1 MHKNNVKKIQ
11 ALIKSKQEQEQR
23 LNESLINE
31 DVKEKRAAIGDTLR
45 ALHDEIDALMDM
57 ARDEGKDDEKDGTG
71 NGDGNGDGNGG
82 RDDNGNEGRSFK
94 PIATYGAKAIEQR
107 GAVDNDFTNTLEYR
121 NAFKHFVATGE
132 KTTFE
137 GRQDANTLTT
147 DVASVIPTVVMNRI
161 IEGLTVCGM
170 ILPEVTR
177 TAYAAGL
184 VIPTSSVKPVAT
196 WVNEGASSDKQKKTT
211 GQITFSHFKL
221 RCEISM
227 SAEVD
232 AMAISAF
239 ETAFV
244 ANVIDAMTVALETAI
259 IGGTGTGQP
268 TGIMTQTVPTG
279 QTITLAGATPTYA
292 ELCAAEAAI
301 PVEYDNT
308 AKWFMTK
315 AQFMAFVGM
324 VDDNKQPIARVDY
337 GIENRPVRRLL
348 GREVIIH
355 PYGAAMGTKVVAG
368 IFDFKDYVLN
378 TIYDLGIQ
386 RKQDWD
392 TEDYL
397 TKAVMSVDG
406 KPVSNASLVVVK
418 TA

>member
-196 WVNEGASSDKQKKTT
+196 WVNEGATSDKQKKTT

-368 IFDFKDYVLN
+368 IFDFRDYVLN

>member
-31 DVKEKRAAIGDTLR
+31 DVKEKRAAIGDTLK

-337 GIENRPVRRLL
+337 GIENKPVRRLL

-368 IFDFKDYVLN
+368 IFDFRDYVLN

-386 RKQDWD
+386 RKQDWE

>member
-11 ALIKSKQEQEQR
+11 KLIKAKQEQEQR

-31 DVKEKRAAIGDTLR
+31 DTKEKRAAIGDTLR

-57 ARDEGKDDEKDGTG
+57 ARDEGADDDGNG
-71 NGDGNGDGNGG
+71 NGDDGANDDGNGQ
-82 RDDNGNEGRSFK
+82 REDNGNEGRSFR
-94 PIATYGAKAIEQR
+94 PIATYGAKGIETR
-107 GAVDNDFTNTLEYR
+107 AVDDDFTNSMEYR
-121 NAFKHFVATGE
+121 TAFKHFVATGE
-132 KTTFE
+132 KTRFE
-137 GRQDANTLTT
+137 GRNDANTLTT

-161 IEGLTVCGM
+161 IEGLTVSGM

-196 WVNEGASSDKQKKTT
+196 WVNEGASSDRQKKTT
-211 GQITFSHFKL
+211 SQITFSHFKL

-232 AMAISAF
+232 AMAVSAF

-244 ANVIDAMTVALETAI
+244 ANVVDAMTVALETAI

-268 TGIMTQTVPTG
+268 TGVMAQTVPTG

-315 AQFMAFVGM
+315 AQFMNFVGM
-324 VDDNKQPIARVDY
+324 VDDNGQPIARVDY
-337 GIENRPVRRLL
+337 GIADRPVRRLL
-348 GREVIIH
+348 GREVIVH
-355 PYGAAMGTKVVAG
+355 PYGTAMGAKVVAG
-368 IFDFKDYVLN
+368 IYDFRDYVLN